1 MVQQNWHSMDNDE
14 VLAVLD
20 ASPNGLTQNEIHS
33 RMKKYGP
40 NELEQPE
47 PTSAFLRFLSQ
58 YNDPLNYL
66 LIAAALVALAIK
78 PDHPGDAIFIFLVLT
93 ANAFFGFWQEGQAEQ
108 AMDAL
113 KQMSISNSVTLRDGF
128 ESEIPTT
135 DLVPGDIVKLEEG
148 INVPAD
154 LRLLEVY
161 QCRVDESAL
170 TGESEPITK
179 MIDSMDVNALLS
191 DRKNMMF
198 MGTTVATGRAVGVVV
213 ETGMSTQLGRIASDI
228 SEAKTPKTPLE
239 LKLESLGRFL
249 GFIALIVAVL
259 LVSIKLILAYG
270 GTEPLRDVAIK
281 QFITAI
287 AIFVAIVPEGLP
299 IILVITL
306 ALGMRNMARHKAI
319 IRRMKAVETLGST
332 TVICS
337 DKTGTLTKNEM
348 TVRQLHTV
356 EGYFSVTGDGFNPKG
371 TLAEENKELDQDAM
385 SNLQSDPSFRLLAAC
400 LSLCH
405 NSQISKQDGRWS
417 AIGDPTDSA
426 CAVLGWKLN
435 GDVRKFSQRHPRLH
449 EFFFD
454 TDRKRMSVIHEYE
467 GERWVFA
474 KGAAGGFVPI
484 TTHRYKNGEL
494 VEIVDEDLKQA
505 SLRNKEMGSQSMRV
519 LALAARKLGPE
530 EDITDITSV
539 EKNLIFLGLVGIMDP
554 PRPEVKEAI
563 RICQDAGIKVKMITG
578 DHHMTASA
586 IGQELSIAGAEMEP
600 VSGSELRV
608 MSDDELSESVEKAI
622 FSRVTPDQ
630 KMRIV
635 SSLQDQGEI
644 VAMTGDGVNDAPA
657 LSGANIGIAMGIAG
671 TDVAKDAADMVLQDD
686 NFANIV
692 HAVEEGRKIYQNIR
706 NFVRYQVS
714 TNVAAVALIVISTF
728 IFGWELPLT
737 ATQILVINILMDGP
751 PAVALGVEKRHG
763 NVMSQPPRP
772 VDEGLP
778 SSKDIGLIFY
788 LGAVMVIGTLIVFYL
803 AGGGV
808 YGNECTLAPFATEA
822 DAGFSVSA
830 CLSGDEAALAA
841 WSSYAEST
849 FASAQTMTFAVF
861 IVYQLFNVLNCRS
874 EKESLF
880 SLGLFSNRAINYA
893 ILASGFLL
901 FLFVHFAT
909 FQLPLIGIEFG
920 NLLSTTPLE
929 SVDWLVLVAVASTV
943 FLVEE
948 FRKFML
954 NSGFF
959 KVRR

>member
-929 SVDWLVLVAVASTV
+929 RVDWLVLVAVASTV

>member
-1 MVQQNWHSMDNDE
+1 MKNEEALS
-14 VLAVLD
+14 VLD
-20 ASPNGLTQNEIHS
+20 ADLNGLSQSEIHA
-33 RMKKYGP
+33 RMQRYGP
-40 NELEQPE
+40 NQLEQPE

-66 LIAAALVALAIK
+66 LIGAALVALAIK

-113 KQMSISNSVTLRDGF
+113 KQMSISNSITLRDGF

-148 INVPAD
+148 VNVPAD

-179 MIDSMDVNALLS
+179 HIDPMDVNALLA
-191 DRKNMMF
+191 DRRNMMY
-198 MGTTVATGRAVGVVV
+198 MGTTVSSGRAVGLVV
-213 ETGMSTQLGRIASDI
+213 ETGMQTQLGRIASDI

-249 GFIALIVAVL
+249 GFIALIVAFL
-259 LVSIKLILAYG
+259 LVSIKLVLAFG
-270 GTEPLRDVAIK
+270 GSEPLRDVAIT

-337 DKTGTLTKNEM
+337 DKTGTLTKNQM

-356 EGYFSVTGDGFNPKG
+356 DGYYSVTGDGFNPEG
-371 TLAEENKELDQDAM
+371 TLMQGEDKLDEDSMAK
-385 SNLQSDPSFRLLAAC
+385 LQSNPGFRLLASC

-405 NSQISKQDGRWS
+405 NSQISKQDNLWT

-449 EFFFD
+449 EFFFN
-454 TDRKRMSVIHEYE
+454 TERKRMSVVHDYE
-467 GERWVFA
+467 GERWVFS

-484 TTHRYKNGEL
+484 TTHRYLDGEL
-494 VEIVDEDLKQA
+494 VEISDEDLKEA
-505 SLRNKEMGSQSMRV
+505 SSRNEEMGSHSMRV
-519 LALAARKLGPE
+519 IALAARKLGAD
-530 EDITDITSV
+530 EDFTDITVV
-539 EKNLIFLGLVGIMDP
+539 ENNMIFLGLVGIMDP
-554 PRPEVKEAI
+554 PRPEVKDAI
-563 RICQDAGIKVKMITG
+563 RICQEAGIKVKMITG

-586 IGQELSIAGAEMEP
+586 IGQELNISDADSEP
-600 VSGSELRV
+600 VSGADLRS
-608 MSDDELSESVEKAI
+608 MSDEDLSESVQKAI

-635 SSLQDQGEI
+635 SSLQEQGEI

-763 NVMSQPPRP
+763 NVMERPPRP

-778 SSKDIGLIFY
+778 SSRDIGLIFY

-808 YGNECTLAPFATEA
+808 YGNECSLAPTTDELEA
-822 DAGFSVSA
+822 PFSVDGCNAGVES
-830 CLSGDEAALAA
+830 DVQA
-841 WSSYAEST
+841 WNDYAETT
-849 FASAQTMTFAVF
+849 FADAQTMTFAVF
-861 IVYQLFNVLNCRS
+861 IVFQLFNVLNCRS

-880 SLGLFSNRAINYA
+880 TLGLFSNRAINYA

-901 FLFVHFAT
+901 FMFVHFAT
-909 FQLPLIGIEFG
+909 FPLPLIGIEFG

-929 SVDWLVLVAVASTV
+929 GIDWIVLVAVASTV

-959 KVRR
+959 NVRR

>member
-20 ASPNGLTQNEIHS
+20 VSPNGLTQNEIHS

-179 MIDSMDVNALLS
+179 MTDSMDVNALLS

-371 TLAEENKELDQDAM
+371 TLAEGDKELDQDSM

-505 SLRNKEMGSQSMRV
+505 SIRNKEMGSQSMRV
-519 LALAARKLGPE
+519 LALAARKLGHE
-530 EDITDITSV
+530 EDITDIASV
-539 EKNLIFLGLVGIMDP
+539 EKNLTFLGLVGIMDP

-586 IGQELSIAGAEMEP
+586 IGQELSITGAEMEP

-929 SVDWLVLVAVASTV
+929 GVDWLVLVTVASTV

>member
-1 MVQQNWHSMDNDE
+1 M
-14 VLAVLD
+14 
-20 ASPNGLTQNEIHS
+20 
-33 RMKKYGP
+33 
-40 NELEQPE
+40 
-47 PTSAFLRFLSQ
+47 
-58 YNDPLNYL
+58 
-66 LIAAALVALAIK
+66 
-78 PDHPGDAIFIFLVLT
+78 
-93 ANAFFGFWQEGQAEQ
+93 
-108 AMDAL
+108 
-113 KQMSISNSVTLRDGF
+113 
-128 ESEIPTT
+128 
-135 DLVPGDIVKLEEG
+135 
-148 INVPAD
+148 
-154 LRLLEVY
+154 
-161 QCRVDESAL
+161 
-170 TGESEPITK
+170 
-179 MIDSMDVNALLS
+179 
-191 DRKNMMF
+191 
-198 MGTTVATGRAVGVVV
+198 
-213 ETGMSTQLGRIASDI
+213 
-228 SEAKTPKTPLE
+228 
-239 LKLESLGRFL
+239 GRFL
-249 GFIALIVAVL
+249 GFIALVVAVL

-270 GTEPLRDVAIK
+270 GDVPLREVAIK

-306 ALGMRNMARHKAI
+306 SLGMRNMARHKAI
-319 IRRMKAVETLGST
+319 VRRMKAVETLGST

-356 EGYFSVTGDGFNPKG
+356 DGFYGVTGDGFNPKG
-371 TLAEENKELDQDAM
+371 ALSIDGNELDEDSM
-385 SNLQSDPSFRLLAAC
+385 STLQSNPGFRLLASC

-405 NSQISKQDGRWS
+405 NSQISKHEGRWT

-435 GDVRKFSQRHPRLH
+435 GEVRKFSQRHPRLH

-454 TDRKRMSVIHEYE
+454 TERKRMSVIHEYE
-467 GERWVFA
+467 GEKWVFA

-484 TTHRYKNGEL
+484 TTHRYLDGEL
-494 VEIVDEDLKQA
+494 VEISKDDLKEA
-505 SLRNKEMGSQSMRV
+505 SKRNKEMGSQSMRV
-519 LALAARKLGPE
+519 IALAAKKLG
-530 EDITDITSV
+530 EDDDMTDISV
-539 EKNLIFLGLVGIMDP
+539 VENGMIFLGLVGIMDP

-586 IGQELSIAGAEMEP
+586 IGQELSINGAESEP
-600 VSGSELRV
+600 VSGADLRS
-608 MSDDELSESVEKAI
+608 MSDDDLSDSVGKAI

-635 SSLQDQGEI
+635 SSLQQQGEI

-671 TDVAKDAADMVLQDD
+671 TDVAKDAADIVLQDD

-763 NVMSQPPRP
+763 KVMERPPRP

-778 SSKDIGLIFY
+778 NGRDIALIFY
-788 LGAVMVIGTLIVFYL
+788 LGAVMVIGTLIVFFL

-808 YGNECTLAPFATEA
+808 YGNECSLAPFATEA
-822 DAGFSVSA
+822 DAGFSVDDCSA
-830 CLSGDEAALAA
+830 GNEEALSA
-841 WSSYAEST
+841 WSSYADTT
-849 FASAQTMTFAVF
+849 FADAQTMTFAVF
-861 IVYQLFNVLNCRS
+861 IVFQLFNVLNCRS
-874 EKESLF
+874 EKDSLF
-880 SLGLFSNRAINYA
+880 TLGLFSNRAINYA

-929 SVDWLVLVAVASTV
+929 GVDWLVLVAVASTV

-948 FRKFML
+948 FRKLMM

-959 KVRR
+959 SVRR

>member
-530 EDITDITSV
+530 EDITDIASV